1 MLYPLRRK
9 AAPFYPAVRGRTES
23 LRFTALNTLCTAALS
38 GSSFKNALPSRRWPS
53 RRLYT
58 CATTIPCP
66 ASVTASTLANSK
78 QVSPAARFT
87 AASAASE
94 THRRRAKGVFALSPW
109 PVYVSQPR
117 ASVTEADT
125 RPPALLISSPVW
137 ARRKSPR
144 GASPSESCATLMVHL
159 YAELRR
165 QSRLDIAYQRFR
177 TFFGPGEHVDLARH
191 AVFGKYHLGRLH
203 AFQAADQLLP
213 ERFSTGH
220 P

>member
-1 MLYPLRRK
+1 MAHTSAVNFKKQGGRQGSGKQAVSGPFKYLSYAEESAAGENQRAQRSQSKQDLFHNRYSLLTVLCPPLSGHAISAPLCRPAPVYQRK

-125 RPPALLISSPVW
+125 RP
-137 ARRKSPR
+137 
-144 GASPSESCATLMVHL
+144 
-159 YAELRR
+159 
-165 QSRLDIAYQRFR
+165 RF
-177 TFFGPGEHVDLARH
+177 
-191 AVFGKYHLGRLH
+191 
-203 AFQAADQLLP
+203 
-213 ERFSTGH
+213 
-220 P
+220 